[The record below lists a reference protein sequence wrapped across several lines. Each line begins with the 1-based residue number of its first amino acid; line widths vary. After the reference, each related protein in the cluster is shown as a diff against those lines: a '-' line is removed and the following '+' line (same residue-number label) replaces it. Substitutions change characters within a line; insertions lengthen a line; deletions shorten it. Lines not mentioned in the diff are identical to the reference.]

1 MKLEET
7 PGLASSLLVSEWA
20 GVLVLLYTRSQ
31 G

>member
-7 PGLASSLLVSEWA
+7 PGLASALLASEWT
-20 GVLVLLYTRSQ
+20 GVLVLLYPRSQ

>member
-7 PGLASSLLVSEWA
+7 PGLASSLLMSEWT